1 MRENVLRKASPF
13 DVFSNLK
20 GLATNISFRKK
31 LRVQTNSVD
40 RVILRIRG
48 LE

>member
-1 MRENVLRKASPF
+1 MRENALKKASPF

-31 LRVQTNSVD
+31 MRVQTDSVD
-40 RVILRIRG
+40 PVILRIRG
-48 LE
+48 FE